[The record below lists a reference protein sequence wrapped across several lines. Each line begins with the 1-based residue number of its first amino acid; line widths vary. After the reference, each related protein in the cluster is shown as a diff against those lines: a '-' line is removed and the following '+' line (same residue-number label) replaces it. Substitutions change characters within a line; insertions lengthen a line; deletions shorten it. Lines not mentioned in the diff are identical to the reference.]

1 MSVSE
6 GSAPYL
12 PFDGGRFRLM
22 MGLMPLP
29 IAEWIELDRN
39 LAVDLAAKRAL
50 LETRHDEVFA
60 AMPDAA
66 TPAAELLAL
75 LVEHLL
81 RYHAAVFSR
90 EGDRL
95 SNAATGERWNVARPA
110 LHPLDLA
117 GRLVQEDICLL
128 QPLGESYRLVGASL
142 CSPARWRLSE
152 KIGRP
157 LGAIHEP
164 VPGYAKKLMRPVDR
178 FFAALTS
185 EKPVWRL
192 NWGILDDPSPF
203 QPVARRAPAQVTV
216 DNAGECLWLR
226 VERQTLRRLPA
237 TGAVAFTI
245 RTHITRLGTAI
256 RSGEVAAELAA
267 VIRDMPEDT
276 RRYKHIAPV
285 APALLHW
292 LDARARLRQQ

>member
-1 MSVSE
+1 MSVNE
-6 GSAPYL
+6 TSAPYL

-29 IAEWIELDRN
+29 IADWIERDRN

-50 LETRHDEVFA
+50 LETHRDEVFA

-66 TPAAELLAL
+66 MSAAELLEL
-75 LVEHLL
+75 LVANLL

-90 EGDRL
+90 EGDHL
-95 SNAATGERWNVARPA
+95 SNAATGEQWNVTRPA

-117 GRLVQEDICLL
+117 GRLVQEDFCLL

-157 LGAIHEP
+157 LAAIHQP
-164 VPGYAKKLMRPVDR
+164 VPGYAARLMRPVDR

-203 QPVARRAPAQVTV
+203 QPVARQATVQVTAE
-216 DNAGECLWLR
+216 NAGERLWLR

-237 TGAVAFTI
+237 TGAVVFTI
-245 RTHITRLGTAI
+245 RTHITQLGAAI
-256 RSGEVAAELAA
+256 RSASAATELAA
-267 VIRDMPEDT
+267 LVRDMPEDT
-276 RRYKHIAPV
+276 RRYKHIAPI
-285 APALLHW
+285 APALLGW
-292 LDARARLRQQ
+292 LDAQIRLRQP